1 MTSSAQE
8 QSKSR
13 PWTFAIM
20 VGVLFVV
27 FSTQFPILETLPQ
40 LWSKITVF
48 STIFLG
54 IFIEAIP
61 FLLLGTL
68 GSGFVEAFLDHD
80 QIQRIV
86 PRGALPGAL
95 TGSLLGM
102 VFPVCECGVVPLTRR
117 LFNKGLPVAAGIAFL
132 LAAPV
137 LNPIVILSTS
147 AAFGWGWMLVG
158 RVGLSMLIAVTTGL
172 VFSVVKSPA
181 DILLPNQWL
190 HGEAI
195 PVPVLDGQPV
205 SRSLREKLNQMA
217 LIAADEFY
225 EMGRFLILGA
235 ALAAAMQTLIP
246 QQLLLQVG
254 RGPVSSVLVML
265 ALAVI
270 LSICSTVDAFV
281 VLGFVSIFSPGAIL
295 AFLIFGPMVDI
306 KTTFMYLSVLNKRS
320 VLYLILFPLLMSLLA
335 GLLIN
340 LLLA

>member
-1 MTSSAQE
+1 MTLSAQVRL
-8 QSKSR
+8 KSR
-13 PWTFAIM
+13 SWVILISISILLIIIT
-20 VGVLFVV
+20 
-27 FSTQFPILETLPQ
+27 SQFPILEFLPQ
-40 LWSKITVF
+40 IWSKVPVF
-48 STIFLG
+48 ATIFLG

-68 GSGFVEAFLDHD
+68 GSGFVEAFIDHD
-80 QIQRIV
+80 QLQRLI
-86 PRGALPGAL
+86 PRNALLGAL

-102 VFPVCECGVVPLTRR
+102 IFPVCECGVVPLTRR
-117 LFNKGLPVAAGIAFL
+117 LFNKGLPVAAGISFL

-158 RVGLSMLIAVTTGL
+158 RLGLSMLIAVTTGL
-172 VFSVVKSPA
+172 VFSVVKSPGE
-181 DILLPNQWL
+181 ILLPSQWL
-190 HGEAI
+190 HKKAI
-195 PVPVLDGQPV
+195 PLQVIEQPKA
-205 SRSLREKLNQMA
+205 SLSLREKLNQMA
-217 LIAADEFY
+217 VIAADEFY

-254 RGPVSSVLVML
+254 RGPVTSVLVML

-306 KTTFMYLSVLNKRS
+306 KTTLMYLSVLNKRS
-320 VLYLILFPLLMSLLA
+320 VIYLILFPLFMSLLA

-340 LLLA
+340 LLIA